1 MLKTLKNLAGY
12 YKPYKGLFFSDMFF
26 AILGAAI
33 TLVIPLIVRYIT
45 SNIVNLPVDI
55 ATGMIVKLGIFMIL
69 LVLIEAFCNFYIAYY
84 GHIMGAQ
91 IERDMRNEI
100 FGHYQKLSF
109 AFYDNQKVG
118 HLLSRITA
126 DLFDISE
133 LLHHGPEDLVISIIK
148 FLGAFIILMLVNVR
162 LALAAFLFVPFLII
176 YAVIFNKK
184 MKTAFRENRA
194 RIADINTQI
203 EDSLSGIRVVKSF
216 ANEKQ
221 EMEKFRKGN
230 ERFVDSKKL
239 SYKYMGG
246 YNSGMGA
253 FTTLITISV
262 LLAGAFFLTRGEM
275 PVEDLVTALL
285 YINNLTDPVKKLI
298 SFT

>member
-1 MLKTLKNLAGY
+1 MR
-12 YKPYKGLFFSDMFF
+12 SS
-26 AILGAAI
+26 AII
-33 TLVIPLIVRYIT
+33 RSCPL
-45 SNIVNLPVDI
+45 L
-55 ATGMIVKLGIFMIL
+55 FMI
-69 LVLIEAFCNFYIAYY
+69 IRRC
-84 GHIMGAQ
+84 
-91 IERDMRNEI
+91 
-100 FGHYQKLSF
+100 
-109 AFYDNQKVG
+109 G
-118 HLLSRITA
+118 HLLSRITS

-176 YAVIFNKK
+176 YAVVFNKK

-221 EMEKFRKGN
+221 EMEKFRRGN

-262 LLAGAFFLTRGEM
+262 LLREPFPYQRRDAGGRSC
-275 PVEDLVTALL
+275 DCSSL
-285 YINNLTDPVKKLI
+285 YQ
-298 SFT
+298 

>member
-1 MLKTLKNLAGY
+1 MLKTLKKLGGY

-45 SNIVNLPVDI
+45 SNIVNLPVER
-55 ATGMIVKLGIFMIL
+55 ATGMIVKLGIFMVL
-69 LVLIEAFCNFYIAYY
+69 LVLVEAFCNFYIAYY
-84 GHIMGAQ
+84 GHIMGAR

-162 LALAAFLFVPFLII
+162 LALAAFLFVPFLIL
-176 YAVIFNKK
+176 YAVVFNRK
-184 MKTAFRENRA
+184 MKTAFKENRA

-221 EMEKFRKGN
+221 EMEKFRRGN

-285 YINNLTDPVKKLI
+285 YINNLC
-298 SFT
+298 F

>member
-1 MLKTLKNLAGY
+1 
-12 YKPYKGLFFSDMFF
+12 
-26 AILGAAI
+26 
-33 TLVIPLIVRYIT
+33 
-45 SNIVNLPVDI
+45 
-55 ATGMIVKLGIFMIL
+55 MIL
-69 LVLIEAFCNFYIAYY
+69 
-84 GHIMGAQ
+84 
-91 IERDMRNEI
+91 
-100 FGHYQKLSF
+100 
-109 AFYDNQKVG
+109 
-118 HLLSRITA
+118 
-126 DLFDISE
+126 
-133 LLHHGPEDLVISIIK
+133 
-148 FLGAFIILMLVNVR
+148 
-162 LALAAFLFVPFLII
+162 
-176 YAVIFNKK
+176 YAVVFNRK
-184 MKTAFRENRA
+184 MKTAFKENRA

-221 EMEKFRKGN
+221 EMEKFRRGN

-298 SFT
+298 TFTEQFQNGYSGYSRFLEIMAVAPDIRMDRCQRAYGSKGGN

>member
-45 SNIVNLPVDI
+45 SNIVNLPVEI

-84 GHIMGAQ
+84 GHIMGAR

-118 HLLSRITA
+118 HLLSRITS

-176 YAVIFNKK
+176 YAVVFNRK
-184 MKTAFRENRA
+184 MKTAFKENRA

-221 EMEKFRKGN
+221 EMEKFRRGN

-275 PVEDLVTALL
+275 PVERSEEHTSELQ
-285 YINNLTDPVKKLI
+285 
-298 SFT
+298 SR